1 MFLLSL
7 QFLTLSTL
15 HHIIG
20 KSTFPTSPRSQNST
34 ADLWAMK
41 HEMTLK
47 TLLNMLT
54 SSANTQGKGSSTK
67 HSLGFQRASLVK
79 WAQLDMFKILKSAL
93 HLDSRIVSNCEKLRK
108 QVLMLA
114 LKCCLNS
121 EFICQI
127 PTAFSFIPFCFWSLE
142 KPHQYQMSLSLIQTE
157 ESRHRGYTRDLA
169 DLGPQ

>member
-20 KSTFPTSPRSQNST
+20 RSAFPTSLRSQNST

-41 HEMTLK
+41 HAMTLK

-79 WAQLDMFKILKSAL
+79 WAQLNMFKILKSAL
-93 HLDSRIVSNCEKLRK
+93 HLDSRIVSNCGKTK
-108 QVLMLA
+108 KTGINA
-114 LKCCLNS
+114 SICCLNS

-142 KPHQYQMSLSLIQTE
+142 KPH
-157 ESRHRGYTRDLA
+157 
-169 DLGPQ
+169 